1 MAETASGGPRPKITS
16 ADALAQTGTS
26 MSSATKLLGM
36 VLDGQFKIES
46 VLGGGAFGTVY
57 RGTQLGLD
65 RAVAIKVPTYEIAAD
80 PVMAKRFAR
89 EARSAARVQHPGV
102 VAIHAVGELTDG
114 RPYLAMQFVEGSP
127 LDNALADGPL
137 TPTRALRLVRLIASA
152 LSETHAADVV
162 HRDLKP
168 TNIMWRVDRN
178 GDDRVTL
185 VDFGIA
191 VCKPGNADATRLTA
205 DGLIGTPHYMSPE
218 QASGDQVDA
227 RADLYAL
234 GCLLHELVTGTTPY
248 EGSGF
253 EVLLA
258 HLGRP
263 APLPSDKNPNL
274 PPIIDKLCA
283 ALMQKRREHRPQSA
297 DELIGH
303 IDAAL
308 LELEGRP
315 SAQLPTAAQSKPI
328 KRPKLRTL
336 QTRHDL
342 PEGAEVPG
350 QRRSRRLALTLGAT
364 LVILAAGGF
373 ALYELRG
380 NANTAAA
387 DPAERD
393 VDPGENDPL
402 VGRRKP
408 IIKDNG
414 EMIAQLLMPDPLL
427 ARQEIRSRLE
437 LKNKLGQPIVADE
450 IVLTVAD
457 STGAAKGLT
466 ARPRRPRSTSGS
478 SSGSGSA
485 APVPGRYY
493 FSFTFP
499 EPGTYVLRVFPPSI
513 DSSFEIPIDVR

>member
-1 MAETASGGPRPKITS
+1 MAETTSGGRKANVTND
-16 ADALAQTGTS
+16 AALAQTGTS

-57 RGTQLGLD
+57 RGTQIGLD

-89 EARSAARVQHPGV
+89 EARSAARVHHPGV
-102 VAIHAVGELTDG
+102 VAIHAVGELSDG
-114 RPYLAMQFVEGSP
+114 RPYLAMQFVEGTP
-127 LDNALADGPL
+127 LDTALAEGPL
-137 TPTRALRLVRLIASA
+137 PPARALRLVRLIASA

-168 TNIMWRVDRN
+168 TNIMWRIDRN

-218 QASGDQVDA
+218 QASGEQVDA
-227 RADLYAL
+227 RSDLYAL

-263 APLPSDKNPNL
+263 APLPSEKNPNL

-297 DELIGH
+297 NELIAH
-303 IDAAL
+303 IDEAL
-308 LELEGRP
+308 IELEGRP
-315 SAQLPTAAQSKPI
+315 SAQVPTAAQSKPL
-328 KRPKLRTL
+328 KRPKLRTV
-336 QTRHDL
+336 QTRLDL
-342 PEGAEVPG
+342 PEGTEVPR
-350 QRRSRRLALTLGAT
+350 QRRSRRLALTLGAA
-364 LVILAAGGF
+364 LVVLAAGGV

-380 NANTAAA
+380 TPNTAQA
-387 DPAERD
+387 DPAEPEPTD
-393 VDPGENDPL
+393 NDPL

-414 EMIAQLLMPDPLL
+414 EMIAQLLMPEPLL

-437 LKNKLGQPIVADE
+437 LKNKLGQPIVAEE
-450 IVLTVAD
+450 IVLTIAD

-466 ARPRRPRSTSGS
+466 ARPRRPRTASG

-485 APVPGRYY
+485 TAPTPGRYY
-493 FSFTFP
+493 FAFTFP
-499 EPGTYVLRVFPPSI
+499 EPGNYVIRVFPPSI
-513 DSSFEIPIDVR
+513 DSSFEIPIEVR